1 MTSSPTY
8 IELDIAIIGGGVAG
22 LWLANRL
29 HSQGFKLALF
39 EHKAL
44 GSDQTMAS
52 QGMIHGGMKYTLS
65 GMLTG
70 ASEAIADMP
79 QHWRACLC
87 GEGDVDLRNTRILS
101 DHFFLWS
108 SDSITS
114 KLTSFLA
121 SKATNGRV
129 DSVPDDRRP
138 PLLRHKDFN
147 GNLYRLVDIVL
158 DAHSLVTNLAHNV
171 EPHCF
176 LVDDSQT
183 KLLKDEQGNAYLH
196 IQQAEG
202 AIEVRAKRFILTAG
216 QGNAALLAQLGL
228 DRPAMQV
235 RPLQQVMVKHRQ
247 PFHFFG
253 HCLGAETTPR
263 LTISSHSLNKQ
274 EQVWYLGGSLAER
287 GASMASDELI
297 EQAKQELAE
306 LIPWVDLS
314 AAEWATLPI
323 NRAEPL
329 QANFARPDNAFISPA
344 NGCNNLLVGWPTKL
358 TLVPNLANQTLEL
371 LAQAGVTPSN
381 QPTTN
386 LTEFLP
392 KPPIAATPW
401 ELAFPPTL
409 SAEEVLM
416 LKLQEELVEAYDEEQ
431 DEPYGVESFQEE
443 ENSIEKKER
452 PMEDKKREDQP

>member
-1 MTSSPTY
+1 MSSSP
-8 IELDIAIIGGGVAG
+8 IHIDLDIAIIGGGVAG

-29 HSQGFKLALF
+29 KTQGFNIALF

-52 QGMIHGGMKYTLS
+52 QGMIHGGMKYTLN

-87 GEGDVDLRNTRILS
+87 GDGDVDLRNTRILS

-108 SDSITS
+108 SDSITA

-121 SKATNGRV
+121 SKATHGRA
-129 DSVPDDRRP
+129 DAVPDDRRP

-147 GNLYRLVDIVL
+147 GSLYRLVDIVL
-158 DAHSLVTNLAHNV
+158 DTHSLVTNLAHNV
-171 EPHCF
+171 ESQCF
-176 LVDDSQT
+176 LVTDT
-183 KLLKDEQGNAYLH
+183 ELRKDESDNAYLH
-196 IQQAEG
+196 IETAEG
-202 AIEVRAKRFILTAG
+202 ALEVHAKRFILTAG

-228 DRPAMQV
+228 DIPAMQL
-235 RPLQQVMVKHRQ
+235 RPLQQVMVKHKH

-263 LTISSHSLNKQ
+263 LTISSHTLNKD

-287 GASMASDELI
+287 GANLEPDELI

-306 LIPWVDLS
+306 LIPWVDLGE
-314 AAEWATLPI
+314 AEWATLPI
-323 NRAEPL
+323 KRAEPL
-329 QANFARPDNAFISPA
+329 QTNFMRPDNAFITA
-344 NGCNNLLVGWPTKL
+344 AKDCGNLLVGWPTKL
-358 TLVPNLANQTLEL
+358 TLVPNLANQALDL
-371 LAQAGVTPSN
+371 LAQAGITPS
-381 QPTTN
+381 
-386 LTEFLP
+386 LKSAIHELAHLP

-401 ELAFPPTL
+401 ELAFPADL
-409 SAEEVLM
+409 SPEEQLM
-416 LKLQEELVEAYDEEQ
+416 LKLQEDLVEAYDEEQ
-431 DEPYGVESFQEE
+431 DEPYGVDSFSNPTEPRD
-443 ENSIEKKER
+443 SATPK
-452 PMEDKKREDQP
+452 DQV